1 MLHLKEFKGVLNN
14 TWVQYSVHKFN
25 AEKPHMQIP
34 QKYLK
39 HRDDPSL
46 FLPENFPFA
55 SLYFPKI
62 SNHYLYKKF
71 ITKKN
76 SRCCKRDKTLDVSTG
91 GIIRKRMFCSSMIAI
106 VITNTVI
113 NFYFKNM
120 LHSSIIFFSL
130 CSLFI
135 D

>member
-62 SNHYLYKKF
+62 PNNYLYIVLIHRDLDKDTARF
-71 ITKKN
+71 PY
-76 SRCCKRDKTLDVSTG
+76 SR
-91 GIIRKRMFCSSMIAI
+91 
-106 VITNTVI
+106 
-113 NFYFKNM
+113 FKIP
-120 LHSSIIFFSL
+120 LS
-130 CSLFI
+130 
-135 D
+135 